1 MFAFALWD
9 EENQT
14 LFCARDRFG
23 IKPFYYT
30 VVGEVLYFASEVK
43 ALLPFVQRIETD
55 LEGLVDYL
63 VFQFCMAGKTLFKGI
78 SELLPGHTLTIQN
91 GHLEVRRYWE
101 VYYDV
106 DFDHTAKYFEEKLH
120 ALLSESVDLH
130 LRSDVPVGCY
140 LSGGLDSSIVSSLAR
155 RKSNGRLQVF
165 NGKFMEGEKYDES
178 PFARE
183 LALWCGLELH
193 EIEITADDFIE
204 NIRKVI
210 YHMDYPVAGPGS
222 FPQFMVSRY
231 ASGQRKVLLGGQG
244 GDEIFGGYTRYL
256 IAYFEQCIKAA
267 IDGTMQNGN
276 FIVTYE
282 SIIPNLT
289 ALRSYKP
296 LLKEFWREG
305 LFDDMD
311 RRYFRLIN
319 RASTMQDEVNWE
331 LLRGYSPF
339 ETFCSIFNCNNVR
352 KESYFDLMTHFDFK
366 TLLPALLH
374 VEDRVSMAH
383 GLESRVPFL
392 DHPLV
397 EFAATI
403 PSDIKFKDGTMKQVL
418 KRAMGSILPD
428 GILNR
433 KDKMG
438 FPVPLKEWINGEAN
452 EFIRDIF
459 SSQAASGREFVNNRQ
474 ILKGL
479 SLEPEYGRKIW
490 GLLCL
495 ELWHEEFHDK
505 EYAFKQLVNKKGA
518 E

>member
-1 MFAFALWD
+1 
-9 EENQT
+9 
-14 LFCARDRFG
+14 
-23 IKPFYYT
+23 
-30 VVGEVLYFASEVK
+30 
-43 ALLPFVQRIETD
+43 
-55 LEGLVDYL
+55 
-63 VFQFCMAGKTLFKGI
+63 
-78 SELLPGHTLTIQN
+78 
-91 GHLEVRRYWE
+91 
-101 VYYDV
+101 
-106 DFDHTAKYFEEKLH
+106 
-120 ALLSESVDLH
+120 
-130 LRSDVPVGCY
+130 
-140 LSGGLDSSIVSSLAR
+140 
-155 RKSNGRLQVF
+155 
-165 NGKFMEGEKYDES
+165 MEGEKYDES